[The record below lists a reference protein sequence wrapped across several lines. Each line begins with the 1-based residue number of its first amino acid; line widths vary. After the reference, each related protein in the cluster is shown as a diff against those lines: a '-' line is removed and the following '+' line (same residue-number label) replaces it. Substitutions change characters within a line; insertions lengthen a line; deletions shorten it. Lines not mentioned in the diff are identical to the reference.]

1 MKIAIN
7 LVSTNIGSGTKT
19 YNINFCN
26 QLIKHK
32 KINNNIYIYICKN
45 YLKFIDKKIY
55 KKPNIKVIIKSD
67 ILSNFFLRLIWTQI
81 ILPIEIK
88 LKNIQ
93 TLVSPMNI
101 SPLFIKYMKVNSIL
115 ALHSNLPWK
124 FFNLMPGNKLK
135 NKITKK
141 FMEISIHNCQKLI
154 VDSENAKKEIKNILN
169 LDKEKINKIYLG
181 IDSKIYKKK
190 NHNKIK
196 NFNYDNKY
204 LLSVISCVRY
214 HNILNLLKAFKKIH
228 YKNKKIKFV
237 LVMQILDKKYFNEI
251 ETFIEKNNL
260 QSKVKIFTDLESK
273 YLINLYKKAYLYI
286 FSSYSEVF
294 GYTTIEAMASGCPI
308 LVSNTSSLPEI
319 NGKAAVY
326 FHPNKI
332 NSIVDALN
340 MVLKQKKKR
349 YQLINLG
356 YKRVKRFDIK
366 KNFDETFALI
376 DKNKNINNLIKE

>member
-7 LVSTNIGSGTKT
+7 LVSTNLGSGTKT

-32 KINNNIYIYICKN
+32 KINNNFYIYICKN
-45 YLKFIDKKIY
+45 YLKFIDNKIY
-55 KKPNIKVIIKSD
+55 KKPKIKIIVKSD

-101 SPLFIKYMKVNSIL
+101 SPLFLKYMKVNSIL

-135 NKITKK
+135 NQIIKK
-141 FMEISIHNCQKLI
+141 FMEISIQNCQKLI
-154 VDSENAKKEIKNILN
+154 VDSENAKKEIKHILN
-169 LDKEKINKIYLG
+169 LDKRKINKIYLG

-190 NHNKIK
+190 NLNKIK

-228 YKNKKIKFV
+228 YKNKEIKFV
-237 LVMQILDKKYFNEI
+237 LVMQILDSKYFSEL
-251 ETFIEKNNL
+251 ETFIKKNNL
-260 QSKVKIFTDLESK
+260 QSKVKIFINLENK
-273 YLINLYKKAYLYI
+273 YLINLYKNAYLYI
-286 FSSYSEVF
+286 FSSYVSKSISTF
-294 GYTTIEAMASGCPI
+294 I
-308 LVSNTSSLPEI
+308 LGKLPCL
-319 NGKAAVY
+319 
-326 FHPNKI
+326 
-332 NSIVDALN
+332 NSF
-340 MVLKQKKKR
+340 K
-349 YQLINLG
+349 
-356 YKRVKRFDIK
+356 
-366 KNFDETFALI
+366 T
-376 DKNKNINNLIKE
+376 

>member
-154 VDSENAKKEIKNILN
+154 VDSENAKKDIKNILN

-237 LVMQILDKKYFNEI
+237 LVMQILDTKYFNEI

-260 QSKVKIFTDLESK
+260 QSKVKIFTDLENK
-273 YLINLYKKAYLYI
+273 YLINLYKNAYLYI

-308 LVSNTSSLPEI
+308 LVSNTSCLPEI

-340 MVLKQKKKR
+340 MVLKRKKKR

-356 YKRVKRFDIK
+356 YRRVKKFDIK